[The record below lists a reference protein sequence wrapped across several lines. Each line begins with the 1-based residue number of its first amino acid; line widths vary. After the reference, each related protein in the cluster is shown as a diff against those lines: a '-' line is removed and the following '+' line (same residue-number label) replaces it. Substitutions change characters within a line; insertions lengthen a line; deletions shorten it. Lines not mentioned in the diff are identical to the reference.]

1 MRSNLLHSFLEAHN
15 TVVPFTSRG
24 KLYEF
29 DAEKAIP
36 LAKPVYFDF
45 FTINFTVWSHILST
59 GEDAVIP

>member
-1 MRSNLLHSFLEAHN
+1 LEAHN